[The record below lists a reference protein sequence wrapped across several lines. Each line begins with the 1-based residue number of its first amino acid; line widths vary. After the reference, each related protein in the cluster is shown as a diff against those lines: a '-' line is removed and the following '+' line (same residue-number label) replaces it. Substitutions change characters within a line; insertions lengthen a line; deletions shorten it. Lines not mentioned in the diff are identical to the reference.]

1 MTVEGRKPK
10 VEGGPFPERGC
21 ARSVSRSAPTMLRLV
36 GDPAALRIRT
46 PALSFVTRC
55 VSLLLLCA
63 AFLSTTALGQ
73 SIIVLSSNSS
83 PPTVGME
90 GQLDVAL
97 PLAGLTT
104 KPGDHREAM
113 LLRIA
118 HTQPHGTLTRYDL
131 RYIGRVPGQHD
142 LRNFLF
148 TADGSPATNLPA
160 LNVTIA
166 GLLPNPHNGWLE
178 EQAQQAPSLFGGY
191 RTTLAVIVGLWV
203 IAFFVIWRSG
213 RRAKEVANTAPVQRE
228 PTFAE
233 RIRPLV
239 ERAAAGRI
247 SADDKATLERLL
259 ITHWQRRLNL
269 TSANGDELI
278 HRLREH
284 SEAGVLLRALE
295 DWLHRPPGR
304 GEVRVEEFLAPYKQL
319 ADPKPAEVTA

>member
-1 MTVEGRKPK
+1 MKLPAPSSRLQ
-10 VEGGPFPERGC
+10 
-21 ARSVSRSAPTMLRLV
+21 RSSELKTLTLP
-36 GDPAALRIRT
+36 
-46 PALSFVTRC
+46 
-55 VSLLLLCA
+55 
-63 AFLSTTALGQ
+63 TTALGAWRLVLVWCLVLGTWCFGFAQ
-73 SIIVLSSNSS
+73 APVVLSSNST

-97 PLAGLTT
+97 PVAELTT
-104 KPGDHREAM
+104 KPGDHRAPM

-118 HTQPHGTLTRYDL
+118 HSQPHGTWTRYDL

-142 LRNFLF
+142 LRNYLF
-148 TADGSPATNLPA
+148 TADGLPATNLPP
-160 LNVTIA
+160 LNVGIA

-178 EQAQQAPSLFGGY
+178 EQAQQTPSLLGGY
-191 RTTLAVIVGLWV
+191 RTTLAVIVVLWV
-203 IAFFVIWRSG
+203 VAFFVIWRSG
-213 RRAKEVANTAPVQRE
+213 RRTKIKADTASIQRE

-239 ERAAAGRI
+239 ERAAAGKI
-247 SADDKATLERLL
+247 SADDKATLERML

-269 TSANGDELI
+269 TNANGDELI

-304 GEVRVEEFLAPYKQL
+304 GEVRVEEFLAPYQQL
-319 ADPKPAEVTA
+319 ADPKPAEATA

>member
-1 MTVEGRKPK
+1 VK
-10 VEGGPFPERGC
+10 VLFLC
-21 ARSVSRSAPTMLRLV
+21 IVLSVT
-36 GDPAALRIRT
+36 AAL
-46 PALSFVTRC
+46 AQSN
-55 VSLLLLCA
+55 LL
-63 AFLSTTALGQ
+63 
-73 SIIVLSSNSS
+73 ILSSNSS

-97 PLAGLTT
+97 PLAGLIT
-104 KPGDHREAM
+104 KPGDHRAPM

-142 LRNFLF
+142 LRNYLF
-148 TADGSPATNLPA
+148 TADGLPATNLTA
-160 LNVTIA
+160 LNVAIA

-178 EQAQQAPSLFGGY
+178 EQAQQAPSLLGGY
-191 RTTLAVIVGLWV
+191 RTALAVIIVLWV

-213 RRAKEVANTAPVQRE
+213 RSKKAVASNAPVQRE

-239 ERAAAGRI
+239 ERAAAGTL
-247 SADDKATLERLL
+247 SADEKAVLERML

-284 SEAGVLLRALE
+284 NEAGVLLRALE

-304 GEVRVEEFLAPYKQL
+304 GEVRIEEFLGPYKQL
-319 ADPKPAEVTA
+319 ADPTPAEVTA

>member
-1 MTVEGRKPK
+1 MKVEGRKSK
-10 VEGGPFPERGC
+10 VE
-21 ARSVSRSAPTMLRLV
+21 SRRAT
-36 GDPAALRIRT
+36 LRIS
-46 PALSFVTRC
+46 SFAIHHLA
-55 VSLLLLCA
+55 LLLLCV
-63 AFLSTTALGQ
+63 AFGSATAFGQ
-73 SIIVLSSNSS
+73 SVIILSSNSS

-104 KPGDHREAM
+104 KPGDHRAPM

-148 TADGSPATNLPA
+148 TADGSPATNLSP
-160 LNVTIA
+160 LNVAIA

-178 EQAQQAPSLFGGY
+178 EQAQQAPSLLGGY
-191 RTTLAVIVGLWV
+191 RTALVVVAVLWV

-213 RRAKEVANTAPVQRE
+213 RQPKAAASTAPVQRE
-228 PTFAE
+228 PSFAE

-239 ERAAAGRI
+239 ERAAAGTL
-247 SADDKATLERLL
+247 SADEKATLERML

-269 TSANGDELI
+269 TGANGDELI
-278 HRLREH
+278 ARLRQH
-284 SEAGVLLRALE
+284 AEAGVLLRALE

-319 ADPKPAEVTA
+319 PATAHQEVAA